1 MKIPF
6 TKMHGLGNDFMVLD
20 LTGKQVELT
29 PEKIRTL
36 SDRNFGVGFDQL
48 LLVEESDSDAVDFH
62 YRIFNTDGSEV
73 EHCGNGARCIAM
85 YVHDKELSR
94 KNPVKVK
101 TINRS
106 LLLTIHDDKE
116 VSVDMGIPEFDP
128 SAIPFSNDAQL
139 NIYKRTIKVR
149 GKSCVV
155 EFMAMSMGNPHA
167 IICVEDLTK
176 TAVKDIG
183 ETLGSHPDFPK
194 GVNVGFMEIHSSA
207 EIGLRVFERGAGET
221 LACGSGACA
230 AVVAGRILQ
239 NLDTTVKVRLPSGQL
254 EVCWKG
260 LGDSVVMKG
269 PTQTVYEGMIEL

>member
-128 SAIPFSNDAQL
+128 SAIPFSSDAQL

-149 GKSCVV
+149 GKS
-155 EFMAMSMGNPHA
+155 
-167 IICVEDLTK
+167 
-176 TAVKDIG
+176 
-183 ETLGSHPDFPK
+183 
-194 GVNVGFMEIHSSA
+194 
-207 EIGLRVFERGAGET
+207 
-221 LACGSGACA
+221 
-230 AVVAGRILQ
+230 
-239 NLDTTVKVRLPSGQL
+239 
-254 EVCWKG
+254 
-260 LGDSVVMKG
+260 
-269 PTQTVYEGMIEL
+269 

>member
-48 LLVEESDSDAVDFH
+48 LIVEESDSDAVDFH

-139 NIYKRTIKVR
+139 NIYKRTIKVC

-155 EFMAMSMGNPHA
+155 EFMAMSMHA
-167 IICVEDLTK
+167 IVT
-176 TAVKDIG
+176 
-183 ETLGSHPDFPK
+183 ETLLTSSRS
-194 GVNVGFMEIHSSA
+194 MTAIHIRIEEA
-207 EIGLRVFERGAGET
+207 ELFGISIRW
-221 LACGSGACA
+221 
-230 AVVAGRILQ
+230 IQ
-239 NLDTTVKVRLPSGQL
+239 NS
-254 EVCWKG
+254 CW
-260 LGDSVVMKG
+260 
-269 PTQTVYEGMIEL
+269 I